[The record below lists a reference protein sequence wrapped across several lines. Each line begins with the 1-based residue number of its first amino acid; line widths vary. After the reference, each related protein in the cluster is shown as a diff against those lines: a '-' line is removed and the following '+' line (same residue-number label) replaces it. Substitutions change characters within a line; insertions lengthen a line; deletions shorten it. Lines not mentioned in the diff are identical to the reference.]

1 MANSNRETSSQQLGI
16 LQQFTAELH
25 QATDVEDVVFRV
37 LDVMVNEFGY
47 QHAVVGLVDLEAQV
61 ISNWLDQSH
70 NQVEQGKRVPSSIK
84 LPLSP
89 KSGVIAAAILSHQIQ
104 SLNQTSA
111 SINPDL
117 NQLLKMQTGLI
128 VPMSWGVQPI
138 GVLLIS
144 EATSD
149 DDRLESIKAIGTQTA
164 VSIGMMRT
172 RLRRAQAT
180 ALKEE
185 RARIAL
191 DIHDSVSQ
199 SLFGLVLTLEGT
211 LKLFDN
217 DPTAARNELEWA
229 INSAKQVRQQIQQ
242 TIHNNWT
249 EEMSASVF
257 EADLQKYVVDV
268 LQASNLAIVFDI
280 RGDFESLLPQAQRAL
295 YRISQEC
302 LTNIAHH
309 AGASN
314 ARVCV
319 DIYNQFARLVVR
331 DNGRGFEPTVALTQ
345 NYDKEH
351 FGLRGMQDRS
361 RSLGGTCDIFSQP
374 DAGTSIV
381 VEFPI

>member
-1 MANSNRETSSQQLGI
+1 MTNAERETSSQQLGI

-25 QATDVEDVVFRV
+25 QATDIEDVVLRV
-37 LDVMVNEFGY
+37 LRVMVNEFGY
-47 QHAVVGLVDLEAQV
+47 SHAVVGLVDLEAQI
-61 ISNWLDQSH
+61 ISHWLDSVQG
-70 NQVEQGKRVPSSIK
+70 QEEAGKRIPSPIK
-84 LPLSP
+84 LPLTTTE
-89 KSGVIAAAILSHQIQ
+89 GIIANAVLTHQLQPFRDNNLSTDAE
-104 SLNQTSA
+104 LNRY
-111 SINPDL
+111 
-117 NQLLKMQTGLI
+117 LKMTKGLI

-138 GVLLIS
+138 GALLIS
-144 EATSD
+144 DATPE
-149 DDRLESIKAIGTQTA
+149 DDRLKSILAIATQTA

-211 LKLFDN
+211 LKLLDN
-217 DPTAARNELEWA
+217 DTDAARTELEWA
-229 INSAKQVRQQIQQ
+229 INSARQVRQQIQQ
-242 TIHNNWT
+242 TIHDNWT
-249 EEMSASVF
+249 EEMSAAVF
-257 EADLQKYVVDV
+257 ETDLQKYVVDV
-268 LQASNLAIVFDI
+268 LQGSHLSVVFDI
-280 RGDFESLLPQAQRAL
+280 RGDFSSLSPQAQRAL
-295 YRISQEC
+295 YRISQES
-302 LTNIAHH
+302 LTNIVHH
-309 AGASN
+309 AAASN

-331 DNGRGFEPTVALTQ
+331 DDGRGFEPTTALIQ

-351 FGLRGMQDRS
+351 FGLRGMQDRT

-374 DAGTSIV
+374 NAGTSIV

>member
-1 MANSNRETSSQQLGI
+1 MLDDERETSSQQLGV

-25 QATDVEDVVFRV
+25 QAIDVQDVVFRV
-37 LDVMVNEFGY
+37 LDVMVHAFGY
-47 QHAVVGLVDLEAQV
+47 QHAVVGLVDLEAQI
-61 ISNWLDQSH
+61 ISNWIDHRQGES
-70 NQVEQGKRVPSSIK
+70 VQGKRVPSAIK
-84 LPLSP
+84 LPLTSE
-89 KSGVIAAAILSHQIQ
+89 SGVVATAVSTQQIQ
-104 SLNQTSA
+104 SIMPPVSTIPEFNQFLQMESG
-111 SINPDL
+111 
-117 NQLLKMQTGLI
+117 MI
-128 VPMSWGVQPI
+128 VPMHWGVQPI

-144 EATSD
+144 GATQKD
-149 DDRLESIKAIGTQTA
+149 ERLNSIKAIATQTA

-211 LKLFDN
+211 LKLFDS
-217 DPTAARNELEWA
+217 DPSTARAELAYAIESAR
-229 INSAKQVRQQIQQ
+229 QVRQQIQE
-242 TIHNNWT
+242 TIHDNWT
-249 EEMSASVF
+249 EEMSAAVF

-268 LQASNLAIVFDI
+268 LQASNLAVVFDI
-280 RGDFESLLPQAQRAL
+280 RGDFSSLLPQAQRAL

-331 DNGRGFEPTVALTQ
+331 DNGRGFEPTEALTQ